1 MAKSKS
7 AAPAKFVF
15 AANLWSLV
23 EHPSPQREW
32 SLARKVKAV
41 ADAGFDA
48 VTTLPSPEVAILA
61 RQHGLRFM
69 GFSSTGKVS
78 EFRSELAASV
88 AAGAELVN
96 VQLGDE
102 CTLPAE
108 GTRLALALMR
118 EARRQ
123 KIYTAI
129 EVHRDTITETPEKT
143 YAVADGYR
151 RATGEILPLT
161 WDHSHLA
168 VVKHV
173 IPKTYNEVLL
183 KRPELIQAARIFHL
197 RPFNGQHAQV
207 PVIDARGRLT
217 PEFNAWLKFAE
228 ALLKLWLDGPRPGG
242 ELWIC
247 PEIGPIG
254 AHGYNLS
261 VMEPSWPQAI
271 VCLREIRQVCDKLT
285 KKSKRR

>member
-1 MAKSKS
+1 MPPKI
-7 AAPAKFVF
+7 VF

-23 EHPSPQREW
+23 EHPSPRREW
-32 SLARKVKAV
+32 SLVRKVRAV
-41 ADAGFDA
+41 AEAGFDA
-48 VTTLPSPEVAILA
+48 VTALPSAELA
-61 RQHGLRFM
+61 KLVRAHGLRFM

-78 EFRSELAASV
+78 EFRAELAAQV

-102 CTLPAE
+102 STLPKE

-123 KIYTAI
+123 KIYAAI

-143 YAVADGYR
+143 YAIADAYR

-173 IPKTYNEVLL
+173 TPKFFNEVLL
-183 KRPELIQAARIFHL
+183 QRADLIQAAQIFHL

-217 PEFNAWLKFAE
+217 PEFRAWLKFAE
-228 ALLKLWLDGPRPGG
+228 ALLQLWLDGTRPGG

-271 VCLREIRQVCDKLT
+271 VCLRELRKVCDRLT
-285 KKSKRR
+285 KRR